1 MKHPEPYGHFQS
13 NGLMWDFASECSAA
27 KSLNKK
33 RLGRNVV
40 RLRKVHPNSQ
50 SSFVTSSPRASSFRA
65 SSRPAFTSRRPR
77 PTPPPCPTTALFTD
91 DHTLYGSG
99 SHPLIPWS
107 RRNATLPLSDVDTE
121 PRVVRE
127 GDTGNVA
134 QHRSEVKSRIP
145 SHVTT
150 GRNFAEETVER
161 EAFKME
167 MRILCVIFCSANFNI
182 LCRCREAY
190 GRG

>member
-1 MKHPEPYGHFQS
+1 MKHQEPHGHFQS
-13 NGLMWDFASECSAA
+13 TGLMWDFASECSAV
-27 KSLNKK
+27 KSLNR

-50 SSFVTSSPRASSFRA
+50 SSFVPPLPEPLPSEPPRALRL
-65 SSRPAFTSRRPR
+65 PIGGHV
-77 PTPPPCPTTALFTD
+77 PPHPMSN

-99 SHPLIPWS
+99 SHSLIPWS
-107 RRNATLPLSDVDTE
+107 RRSTTLPPPGVDTE

-145 SHVTT
+145 SLVT
-150 GRNFAEETVER
+150 
-161 EAFKME
+161 AFRPMSRPDGTSPK
-167 MRILCVIFCSANFNI
+167 RLADVKPS
-182 LCRCREAY
+182 R
-190 GRG
+190 